1 MRFFLDTNVWLS
13 AVVFQGLCAEL
24 LIELDLRGHRW
35 ITSDL
40 VRSEVHTLLQRKFR
54 RHAAAVE
61 RFDAL
66 WACAVRVP
74 DVAEPADDDDARL
87 VAAARAAEADAFI
100 TGDQRVLGWGSQGA
114 CSCCHLG
121 RAGIEWSWPAPSP
134 QTLSRGTNRVQ
145 VLLPASAGI
154 DRGDPMLKICFL

>member
-40 VRSEVHTLLQRKFR
+40 VRSEVHTVLQRKFR

-66 WACAVRVP
+66 WACAARVP

-87 VAAARAAEADAFI
+87 VAAAREAEADAFI
-100 TGDQRVLGWGSQGA
+100 TGDQRVLGWGTQGGM
-114 CSCCHLG
+114 LLL
-121 RAGIEWSWPAPSP
+121 SP
-134 QTLSRGTNRVQ
+134 RQAWDRMVM
-145 VLLPASAGI
+145 ASAGI
-154 DRGDPMLKICFL
+154 SGADPMLKTRFF